1 MVIIYLFLFF
11 FQQKEHFFPFLYDFT
26 HDVTPFVCVSFVLL
40 SIWMLDCM
48 QVDCLGGREF
58 EIAINKKS
66 TCGDVVKEI
75 RTMLVSGSGSGS
87 ARN

>member
-1 MVIIYLFLFF
+1 
-11 FQQKEHFFPFLYDFT
+11 
-26 HDVTPFVCVSFVLL
+26 
-40 SIWMLDCM
+40 MLDCM